1 MITFVAGYPCSGKTT
16 FIKENFKNKVVIDVY
31 DFQKDKKFLSVYDVL
46 KSYEDAANA
55 LLTACQNNK
64 DVIFEHTL
72 LKSIRRKEYIYFLR
86 KNGIND
92 DIRIYFLIP
101 NEEKHKRFL
110 SERGILNQE
119 SFINTHQNVV
129 EMPTIEEGFCDVIII
144 K

>member
-72 LKSIRRKEYIYFLR
+72 LKSIRRKEYIYFL
-86 KNGIND
+86 
-92 DIRIYFLIP
+92 IP

-119 SFINTHQNVV
+119 SFINTHKDVV
-129 EMPTIEEGFCDVIII
+129 EIPTIEEGFCDVIII
-144 K
+144 E